1 MRKTNITLI
10 IGVILLLLLA
20 MFGSRFVKTI
30 PAGHAG
36 VAMLFG
42 DVVDKP
48 FASGLHF
55 PVNPLYEWFL
65 YDIREDTITEMANVP
80 SQDQLQTMI
89 DVSVRFRV
97 NEAIIP
103 DTFQNFGSK
112 ERLVEKQ
119 LVPALRSI
127 LRETGK
133 TVERAENFF
142 LEETQT
148 LLQQTLVE
156 SLRADLQPKGLIID
170 RILIRSIT
178 LPPFIMKAIE
188 AKKEREQEVE
198 KQKAELERF
207 RTEQQQKIAQAE
219 AEREAAEQ
227 QAQRVKVLADAQA
240 YEIQK
245 INEAIAQNPAYLQLR
260 AMDALEEI
268 SRNPSSKIYFIN
280 GDSPQP
286 LPLMNIGDALT
297 PQR

>member
-10 IGVILLLLLA
+10 IGVILLLLVA

-42 DVVDKP
+42 EVLEEP

-219 AEREAAEQ
+219 AERQAAEQ
-227 QAQRVKVLADAQA
+227 QAQRMKVLADAQA

-268 SRNPSSKIYFIN
+268 SRSPSSKIYFIN

>member
-1 MRKTNITLI
+1 MKKTNITLI
-10 IGVILLLLLA
+10 IGIIIVLLVA

-42 DVVDKP
+42 EVVETP
-48 FASGLHF
+48 YGSGLHF

-65 YDIREDTITEMANVP
+65 YDIREDTITETANVP
-80 SQDQLQTMI
+80 SQDQLQTTI
-89 DVSVRFRV
+89 DVSVRFSI
-97 NEAIIP
+97 NESIIP

-119 LVPALRSI
+119 LIPALRSS

-133 TVERAENFF
+133 MVERAENFF

-148 LLQQTLVE
+148 LLQQSLID

-198 KQKAELERF
+198 KQKAELERY

-227 QAQRVKVLADAQA
+227 QAQKVRVLAEAQA
-240 YEIQK
+240 YEIQQ
-245 INEAIAQNPAYLQLR
+245 INAAIAENPAYLQLR
-260 AMDALEEI
+260 AMDALKEI
-268 SRNPSSKIYFIN
+268 SKNPSSKIYFIN

-286 LPLMNIGDALT
+286 LPLMNIGDVVV